1 MTRLRWT
8 ARASCG
14 KVDPVFRST
23 DALIERGSIGWVPKV
38 HIHFWVRCFSFLLL
52 VGPALAEDAPEDKAL
67 RFSVRP
73 SGAEP
78 EVNEAIERQQ
88 KLLKRLERSNHTV
101 RSICINCG
109 DDWQHQIYAPFD
121 PYASL
126 GRPAPPSE
134 EDGH

>member
-1 MTRLRWT
+1 MTRLLWT
-8 ARASCG
+8 ASL
-14 KVDPVFRST
+14 VLLT
-23 DALIERGSIGWVPKV
+23 VPA
-38 HIHFWVRCFSFLLL
+38 F
-52 VGPALAEDAPEDKAL
+52 AQDAPEGKPL
-67 RFSVRP
+67 RLTVRP
-73 SGAEP
+73 SGTEP

-134 EDGH
+134 EPETDSPCRPLAAPGVC